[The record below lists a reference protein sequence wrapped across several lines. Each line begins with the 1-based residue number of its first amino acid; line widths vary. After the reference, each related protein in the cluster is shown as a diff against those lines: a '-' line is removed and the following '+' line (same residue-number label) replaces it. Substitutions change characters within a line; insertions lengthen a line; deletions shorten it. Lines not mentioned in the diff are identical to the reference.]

1 MFRARRSEPRFD
13 AAICS
18 ALLAPDVLHS
28 ASSTDFE
35 YVSGGCWSETR
46 EAAAITPKDSFE
58 LGHSRPSCWSWHD
71 CQCSGYVQEECTGAT
86 DVIGSAWNRN
96 LESTCHICEYTSQS
110 ETRCMSSRH
119 PCSQTWLGQA
129 SANVTSDIASAN
141 SCMGYPSLKYNRKH
155 PEESSELGYNA
166 SRKVGPMRDIKTQNI
181 LNVMQT
187 NGREERVY
195 KSDMCSDTDPESHAL
210 LAESAVENISTDTI
224 SITASS
230 AVLSPAMMPRV
241 VRGGMITDK
250 GSDCDSLGTDSAYS
264 VEADEMIEIQ
274 PQNWKRS
281 FRDAW
286 HRARLIRVLRS

>member
-1 MFRARRSEPRFD
+1 MSLDIFDKLRRSGSMFRARRSESRFD

-28 ASSTDFE
+28 ASPTDFE

-46 EAAAITPKDSFE
+46 DAAAITPKDSFE
-58 LGHSRPSCWSWHD
+58 LGHPRPSCWSWHD

-86 DVIGSAWNRN
+86 NIIGSAWNRN
-96 LESTCHICEYTSQS
+96 LESTGHICEYTSQS
-110 ETRCMSSRH
+110 EARCMSSRH

-155 PEESSELGYNA
+155 PEEG
-166 SRKVGPMRDIKTQNI
+166 VH
-181 LNVMQT
+181 
-187 NGREERVY
+187 

-241 VRGGMITDK
+241 VRGGMIADE
-250 GSDCDSLGTDSAYS
+250 GSDCDSLGIDSAYS

-286 HRARLIRVLRS
+286 HRARLIRMLRS